1 MEMGIQPEAIREME
15 NRFRSYHR
23 ASMIA
28 AFRRVPQ
35 WLLPLGSMP
44 NIKFPVYILAW
55 ENDPVHDIAIA
66 RTMMK
71 FLPNA
76 RLRIIPG
83 VFTPNIG
90 EIYEKEMSKTY

>member
-1 MEMGIQPEAIREME
+1 
-15 NRFRSYHR
+15 
-23 ASMIA
+23 
-28 AFRRVPQ
+28 
-35 WLLPLGSMP
+35 
-44 NIKFPVYILAW
+44 
-55 ENDPVHDIAIA
+55 
-66 RTMMK
+66 MMK